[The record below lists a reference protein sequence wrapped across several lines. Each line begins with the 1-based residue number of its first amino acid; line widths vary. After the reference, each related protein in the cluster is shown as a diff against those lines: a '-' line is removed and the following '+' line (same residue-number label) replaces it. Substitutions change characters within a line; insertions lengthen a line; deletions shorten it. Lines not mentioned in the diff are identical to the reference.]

1 MVLLVSKENRVPEY
15 ITENRVLVE
24 AIRDVCGENGI
35 TARFFSDEWVVMLEK
50 SGKRRL
56 IYVNSFDLNSDAS
69 ARIAAD
75 KVATYE
81 ILSNADLPAVPHFT
95 LSTIISPSIDTRTLQ
110 ALFDTY
116 MKLVV
121 KPLQGRHGNDI
132 RLFSTVNDVLEF
144 TNSRALTGWAA
155 SPYVDIARELR
166 LIVCDDLVNIAYEKT
181 NPTLEGAL
189 KIFNLNHGATAHTIP
204 IQELPADIKKLAVDA
219 TKALEL
225 HIAAVDIV
233 FDQNNTPQILE
244 VNSSFGLEHYAAT
257 SPEHRHIAKTFYKTV
272 IASLFV

>member
-1 MVLLVSKENRVPEY
+1 MVSLVPKENRVPEY

-24 AIRDVCGENGI
+24 AIRDTCSEDGI

-50 SGKRRL
+50 SGRRRL

-132 RLFSTVNDVLEF
+132 RMCSKVDDVVEF
-144 TNSRALTGWAA
+144 TSSRALTGWAV
-155 SPYVDIARELR
+155 SPYIDIAREQR
-166 LIVCDDLVNIAYEKT
+166 LIVFDGSVHIVYEKT
-181 NPTLEGAL
+181 SPALQNGL
-189 KIFNLNHGATAHTIP
+189 KIFNLNHGALARTLST
-204 IQELPADIKKLAVDA
+204 QDLPPEILNLATSA

-225 HIAAVDIV
+225 RIAAVDII
-233 FDQNNTPQILE
+233 FDQSNTPQILE
-244 VNSSFGLEHYAAT
+244 INSSFGLEHYATT
-257 SPEHRHIAKTFYKTV
+257 SPEHRQIAKTFYKTV
-272 IASLFV
+272 ITSLFA